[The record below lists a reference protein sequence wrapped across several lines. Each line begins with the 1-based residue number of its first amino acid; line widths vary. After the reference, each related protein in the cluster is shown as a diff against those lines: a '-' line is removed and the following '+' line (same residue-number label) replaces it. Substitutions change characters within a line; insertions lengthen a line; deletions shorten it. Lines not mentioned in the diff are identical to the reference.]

1 MKYYVEINQRPNF
14 EKFLEIAKNFD
25 CYTTPQKTDEN
36 FSKMFGRFPTLGV
49 VYFDFVTNLKP
60 FEALSKICKD
70 FEVGQCSVNIFN
82 YEQFK
87 TSYTLDYS
95 FLS

>member
-14 EKFLEIAKNFD
+14 EKFLEIAKKFD
-25 CYTTPQKTDEN
+25 CYTTPQKTDDN
-36 FSKMFGRFPTLGV
+36 FSKLFGGFKTLGV

-70 FEVGQCSVNIFN
+70 FEVGRCSVNIFK
-82 YEQFK
+82 YELFT
-87 TSYTLDYS
+87 TSNSLG
-95 FLS
+95 